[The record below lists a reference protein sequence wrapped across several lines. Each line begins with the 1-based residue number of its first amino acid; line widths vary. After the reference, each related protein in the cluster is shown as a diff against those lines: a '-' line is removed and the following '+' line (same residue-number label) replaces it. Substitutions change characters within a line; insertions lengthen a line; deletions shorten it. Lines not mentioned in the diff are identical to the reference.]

1 MIIARTSETLQIQ
14 AMFAAALL
22 LAIVGITIVIVTN
35 VLERRA
41 LFWHESV
48 RTSGGRG

>member
-1 MIIARTSETLQIQ
+1 MIIARTSESLQIQ

-22 LAIVGITIVIVTN
+22 LAIVGVIIVIVTN
-35 VLERRA
+35 IAERRV